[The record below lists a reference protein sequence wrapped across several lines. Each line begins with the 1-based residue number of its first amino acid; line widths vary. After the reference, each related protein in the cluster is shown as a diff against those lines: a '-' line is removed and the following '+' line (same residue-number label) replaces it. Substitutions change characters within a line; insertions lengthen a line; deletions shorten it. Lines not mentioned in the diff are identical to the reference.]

1 MPRTSTL
8 GFRELRDDLGEFLG
22 DAPAIAFLRREDRML
37 SPAGELASR
46 AAPDDEDASD
56 NCQASCVDWYGNA
69 RPIFIGDRIFALMG
83 YEIVEGR
90 LIGEEIEEVRRIDFT
105 PR

>member
-1 MPRTSTL
+1 M
-8 GFRELRDDLGEFLG
+8 RDDLGEFLG
-22 DAPAIAFLRREDRML
+22 DASAIAFLRREDREL
-37 SPAGELASR
+37 SPAGLLESKV
-46 AAPDDEDASD
+46 APTDENASD
-56 NCQASCVDWYGNA
+56 SCQASCVEWYGNA

-90 LIGEEIEEVRRIDFT
+90 LDGDAIEEVRRIDFT